1 VVTISRSKTHQN
13 TEGEGTYAENNF
25 KKLCFDKTS
34 DQTGDDDEME
44 QGLKYYK
51 PKKSP
56 KYCDM
61 LKIILVMCRKMR

>member
-34 DQTGDDDEME
+34 DEASQQWTTT
-44 QGLKYYK
+44 KW
-51 PKKSP
+51 SRF
-56 KYCDM
+56 
-61 LKIILVMCRKMR
+61 KILQAKEVTKIL